1 MHIGIWELL
10 LILAIVM
17 LLFGTKRLRS
27 IGTDLGASIRGFRD
41 SMKDSGQEKAEPGAD
56 KPVEPAVQGRLIEGE
71 TIPDEADTAPLR
83 KQQPKV

>member
-27 IGTDLGASIRGFRD
+27 IGVDLGAAIKGFRD
-41 SMKDSGQEKAEPGAD
+41 SMQDRGQEKAESGPG
-56 KPVEPAVQGRLIEGE
+56 KPAEPTVQGRLIEGE